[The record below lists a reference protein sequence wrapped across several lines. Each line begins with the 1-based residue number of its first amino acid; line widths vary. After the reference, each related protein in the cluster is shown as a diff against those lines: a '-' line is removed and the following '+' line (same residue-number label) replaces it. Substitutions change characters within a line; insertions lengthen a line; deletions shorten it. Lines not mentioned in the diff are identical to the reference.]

1 MSFLKSKYS
10 RSTFGVI
17 VGNRDVFPDSL
28 AKEGRVEIIELL
40 KKLEYDY
47 VILSDEDTQ
56 FGVVETY
63 EDAKKCANLFR
74 TNRDVIDGI
83 IIILPNFGDEKGIAI
98 TLRLAEL
105 NCLDFAP
112 RKLALIHIE
121 ETFALF

>member
-63 EDAKKCANLFR
+63 EDASFEVR
-74 TNRDVIDGI
+74 
-83 IIILPNFGDEKGIAI
+83 
-98 TLRLAEL
+98 
-105 NCLDFAP
+105 
-112 RKLALIHIE
+112 
-121 ETFALF
+121 